1 MVTPCVTSA
10 LSADNLNQIR
20 DNGINSSMAT
30 ANNNNNNRVNSAVSA
45 GNVTKIQNPKVTGE
59 FPSIFLFN
67 RSIFL
72 TNKQLLI
79 Q

>member
-30 ANNNNNNRVNSAVSA
+30 ANNNNNNRVNSAVST

-59 FPSIFLFN
+59 FQSDEFSISFYLFSFFN
-67 RSIFL
+67 
-72 TNKQLLI
+72 
-79 Q
+79 

>member
-30 ANNNNNNRVNSAVSA
+30 ANNNNNNRVNSAVST

-59 FPSIFLFN
+59 FQSDGFSISFYLFSFFN
-67 RSIFL
+67 
-72 TNKQLLI
+72 
-79 Q
+79 